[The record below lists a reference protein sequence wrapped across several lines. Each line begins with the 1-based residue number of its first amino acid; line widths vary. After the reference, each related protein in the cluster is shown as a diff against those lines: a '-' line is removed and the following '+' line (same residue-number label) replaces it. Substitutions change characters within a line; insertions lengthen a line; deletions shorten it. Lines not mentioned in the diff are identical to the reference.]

1 MEKTFRHRAPFT
13 RTVIRGA
20 RGWNREYVCHSG
32 ESLITLDGLR
42 NGLELR
48 PRGSVEGRL
57 LRRVPCRGQSLFKES
72 ELIAEGGGFLRLHTI
87 FQSLIKNEPI
97 LQIQNGILIGRS

>member
-1 MEKTFRHRAPFT
+1 MEKTFRHRAPFI
-13 RTVIRGA
+13 RTVTRGA
-20 RGWNREYVCHSG
+20 RGWNREYVGHPG

-48 PRGSVEGRL
+48 ARGSVEGRL
-57 LRRVPCRGQSLFKES
+57 LRRIPCHGQSLFKEC
-72 ELIAEGGGFLRLHTI
+72 ELIAEGGGFLRLHTV

-97 LQIQNGILIGRS
+97 LQIQNGILIS